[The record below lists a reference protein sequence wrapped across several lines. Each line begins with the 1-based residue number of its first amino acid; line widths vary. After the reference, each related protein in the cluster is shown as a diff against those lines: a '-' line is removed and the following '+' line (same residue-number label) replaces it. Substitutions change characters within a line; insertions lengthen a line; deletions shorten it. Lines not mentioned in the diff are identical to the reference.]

1 MAIRRRTIMRGSMR
15 PSGDAILLLRAKS
28 LLPRLHG
35 IAILWPA
42 NADAAMKTANI
53 AKNRAAFAP
62 RLHQERNF
70 CKRGEVLGGLL
81 SQRYLHWQFGE
92 DHLHP
97 QGRYNPVE
105 SGNGGYGTA
114 MLHFGDVCLIGPD
127 TLGQLGLREPG
138 FLPGFP

>member
-1 MAIRRRTIMRGSMR
+1 MAIRRRTIMRGSMC

-35 IAILWPA
+35 IAIMWLT

-53 AKNRAAFAP
+53 AKNRAAFAL

-81 SQRYLHWQFGE
+81 SQRYFLVPIVLE
-92 DHLHP
+92 VRKYLACSK
-97 QGRYNPVE
+97 E
-105 SGNGGYGTA
+105 KKSSSTTLTGTKKT
-114 MLHFGDVCLIGPD
+114 CSP
-127 TLGQLGLREPG
+127 
-138 FLPGFP
+138 